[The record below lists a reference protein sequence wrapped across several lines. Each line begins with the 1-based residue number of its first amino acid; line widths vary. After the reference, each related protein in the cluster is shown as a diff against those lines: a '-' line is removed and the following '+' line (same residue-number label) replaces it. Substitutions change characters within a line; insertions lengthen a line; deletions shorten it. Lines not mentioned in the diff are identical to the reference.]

1 MHRQDSS
8 KQSRRGDSSNASGGR
23 DVAKTAIHSVMRIL
37 GQSCAPDSPGSSLYD
52 PQLSRA
58 DTNLARLS
66 EQLANSPDRGWS
78 LLLSGPSG
86 TGKSAF
92 ARHLAEVMGIE
103 VEERR
108 CSDLMSPYVGE
119 TEQNIA
125 EAFARAAERGAML
138 LIDEADMLLRQK
150 SDLTH
155 CARSASM

>member
-1 MHRQDSS
+1 
-8 KQSRRGDSSNASGGR
+8 
-23 DVAKTAIHSVMRIL
+23 
-37 GQSCAPDSPGSSLYD
+37 
-52 PQLSRA
+52 
-58 DTNLARLS
+58 
-66 EQLANSPDRGWS
+66 
-78 LLLSGPSG
+78 
-86 TGKSAF
+86 
-92 ARHLAEVMGIE
+92 MGIE